1 MIIVGIDLAGKEE
14 NPSGICVLDKK
25 LKIKL
30 ILKSLY
36 SNEAILKEIETWK
49 PSLVVIDAPLSLPQ
63 GRCCLEKDCDC
74 AVGGHFRRAEEEIRS
89 YGRVLPLTFKGMK
102 MLTLRGIKL
111 ANKLRTGCEVIETH
125 PRTVQRTLG
134 FITLEHVGKFLEL
147 PAEASEHEVDA
158 VLAAVTGY
166 LYLKGCFIQL
176 GDSQEG
182 TIIIP
187 KDNGCLGLF

>member
-14 NPSGICVLDKK
+14 NPSGICVLDRKV
-25 LKIKL
+25 KIKL

-36 SNEAILKEIETWK
+36 SDEDILKEIETCK

-89 YGRVLPLTFKGMK
+89 YGRVLPLTFLGMK

-111 ANKLRTGCEVIETH
+111 ADELGIGFEVIETH

-134 FITLEHVGKFLEL
+134 LTAPEDVGKFLEL
-147 PAEASEHEVDA
+147 PAEASAHEVDA
-158 VLAAVTGY
+158 ALAAVTGY
-166 LYLKGCFIQL
+166 WYLKGCFIRL

-182 TIIIP
+182 TVIIP
-187 KDNGCLGLF
+187 KGKGCLGLF